1 MAEERLDIVDSQSYE
16 QEIYGHVPENIKDKL
31 QWFQDQKI
39 GVIFHWGL
47 YAEAGIVESWQLSEE
62 DEWARDTPWRDSV
75 KTIRED
81 YWALNKV
88 FNPMNFNPDY
98 WAETCRDAGFKY
110 VIFTTKHHD
119 GFNMYDTQF
128 SDYKITGE
136 ESPFHQHPKADIFG
150 EVMSAFRKVGLGT
163 GAYYSKPDWHSPYY
177 WVPGQHAKGRLAS
190 YQPSE
195 NPKMWS
201 QFENFVSNQLQEIC
215 TNYGNID
222 ILWLDGGWVNGG
234 KEQLNMPEIVAELRA
249 NQPDLLVVDRM
260 IGGEFENYVTPE
272 RKIPDEAPKKVWES
286 NLPLAN
292 NWGYVPNDHYKS
304 SEEIIESVIKII
316 SMGGNVILGVGPK
329 PDGSLPGEALERLS
343 VLGEFLKQYGE
354 GIYKS
359 YPSTDIEIDGWYLTE
374 TDEAIYCF
382 QLNQRNKVSHL
393 PLSYFESEQIKEVY
407 DMTNNQVLT
416 IIDQQVKLPIHDGLV
431 TVVKLVKDNQGGN

>member
-1 MAEERLDIVDSQSYE
+1 
-16 QEIYGHVPENIKDKL
+16 
-31 QWFQDQKI
+31 
-39 GVIFHWGL
+39 
-47 YAEAGIVESWQLSEE
+47 
-62 DEWARDTPWRDSV
+62 
-75 KTIRED
+75 
-81 YWALNKV
+81 
-88 FNPMNFNPDY
+88 
-98 WAETCRDAGFKY
+98 
-110 VIFTTKHHD
+110 
-119 GFNMYDTQF
+119 
-128 SDYKITGE
+128 
-136 ESPFHQHPKADIFG
+136 
-150 EVMSAFRKVGLGT
+150 
-163 GAYYSKPDWHSPYY
+163 
-177 WVPGQHAKGRLAS
+177 
-190 YQPSE
+190 
-195 NPKMWS
+195 
-201 QFENFVSNQLQEIC
+201 
-215 TNYGNID
+215 
-222 ILWLDGGWVNGG
+222 
-234 KEQLNMPEIVAELRA
+234 MPEIVAELRA